1 MMFLHLT
8 IYYFLSERTALT
20 SGDLFKLMIPSEW
33 AVMATISLLAYCF
46 SPHHSDDS
54 EIPHASILTLSL
66 AAGLGLVCLVAFAFA
81 FGFHQEQKSSS
92 SINQYEY
99 QPAEHELASDSDD
112 EKSHDTSLSS
122 S

>member
-66 AAGLGLVCLVAFAFA
+66 AAGLGLVCLVALAFA
-81 FGFHQEQKSSS
+81 FGWRQEQKSSS
-92 SINQYEY
+92 SNEYEY
-99 QPAEHELASDSDD
+99 EPEHEHELASDSDD
-112 EKSHDTSLSS
+112 EKSHDTSVSS